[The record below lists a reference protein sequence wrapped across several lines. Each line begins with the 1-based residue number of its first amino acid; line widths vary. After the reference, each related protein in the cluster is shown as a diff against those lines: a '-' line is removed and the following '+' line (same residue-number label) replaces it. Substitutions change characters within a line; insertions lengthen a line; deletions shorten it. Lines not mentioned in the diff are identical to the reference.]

1 MTLTQGHLL
10 SGRYRLDEPI
20 ASGGMGTV
28 WRATD
33 ELLGRRVAVK
43 VLHAGGAT
51 GEGAAAAALTGT
63 GAGAAQAG
71 DFRARFRAE
80 ARSSAAL
87 AHPNIA
93 TVFDFGDDHP
103 YLVMELVEGRSLA
116 QVLAERGALP
126 ADEVASIIGQAALA
140 LQVAHTAGVIHRDV
154 KPANITRTASVLVQL
169 TDFGIARVA
178 AASGL
183 TRTGEV
189 LGTPHYLS
197 PEQAQGEP
205 ATAASDI
212 YALGVV
218 GHELL
223 TGSRPFHGESM
234 VATALAHVTQAAP
247 ELPESV
253 PEPLRSAV
261 MTALAKEPSA
271 RPGSGGALAAMLG
284 MPVGP
289 VTPQTGLGGAGS
301 PSFGTVAPGTQ
312 LLGTEVV
319 GTDATPT
326 KATGTEATGTE
337 ATGTGAAGRSGPA
350 PTAILAVPRSDER
363 GPSAHSEPDSGRG
376 GRRPWWLVP
385 VGAAGVVLA
394 IVVAAM
400 SLGGGDDP
408 KSPSTQPTTPVT
420 SRASAPTTS
429 TTTTTTAATSATTS
443 PVPAHKP
450 ATGKGQGKGGKK
462 K

>member
-10 SGRYRLDEPI
+10 SGRYRLEEPI

-28 WRATD
+28 WRGTD
-33 ELLGRRVAVK
+33 ELLGRLVAIK
-43 VLHAGGAT
+43 VLRADGTGSTIAGSTSAEGT
-51 GEGAAAAALTGT
+51 GSAAAGE
-63 GAGAAQAG
+63 

-80 ARSSAAL
+80 ARSSAGL
-87 AHPNIA
+87 SHPNIA
-93 TVFDFGDDHP
+93 TVFDFGDDDHHP
-103 YLVMELVEGRSLA
+103 YLVMELVEGHSLA

-126 ADEVASIIGQAALA
+126 ADEVASIVGQAALA
-140 LQVAHTAGVIHRDV
+140 LEVAHTAGVIHRDV
-154 KPANITRTASVLVQL
+154 KPANIMLTAAGLVKL

-197 PEQAQGEP
+197 PEQAQGQP

-223 TGSRPFHGESM
+223 TGSRPFNGESM

-253 PEPLRSAV
+253 PEPLRSSV
-261 MTALAKEPSA
+261 MAALAKDPSA

-289 VTPQTGLGGAGS
+289 VTPPSGFTGAGS
-301 PSFGTVAPGTQ
+301 QPD
-312 LLGTEVV
+312 GTEVLAA
-319 GTDATPT
+319 GAPSAG
-326 KATGTEATGTE
+326 ATGTRSMEVGAPAAT
-337 ATGTGAAGRSGPA
+337 AVLAAPHSDVHDPA
-350 PTAILAVPRSDER
+350 P
-363 GPSAHSEPDSGRG
+363 GSEPGSDREG
-376 GRRPWWLVP
+376 GRPWWLVP

-394 IVVAAM
+394 IVVAAL
-400 SLGGGDDP
+400 SLGGGDDS
-408 KSPSTQPTTPVT
+408 KSPATQPTTPVT
-420 SRASAPTTS
+420 SQAAAPTTS
-429 TTTTTTAATSATTS
+429 TTSATTSATTS
-443 PVPAHKP
+443 PVPAPKP
-450 ATGKGQGKGGKK
+450 APGKGQGKGGKK